1 MRGLHEIA
9 ADIRSWIAGEFPTV
23 RFSTAGNSPQLIN
36 EIKAMSEAKL
46 PAVVIV
52 IDAGEVTESAR
63 KEVLNITLVL
73 IDRFVAGSD
82 DRALSVWRSLT
93 LLRTLFPPDVT
104 AINDVYYLQ
113 KTFYTASGDPRY
125 ACFALELEA
134 HQGV

>member
-1 MRGLHEIA
+1 MRTLDEIA
-9 ADIRSWIAGEFPTV
+9 GDIKARIADEFPTV

-52 IDAGEVTESAR
+52 IDAGEVTDSKR

-73 IDRFVAGSD
+73 IDRFIAGSD
-82 DRALSVWRSLT
+82 ERALSVWRNLAR
-93 LLRTLFPPDVT
+93 LRTLFPPDVT
-104 AINDVYYLQ
+104 EINNVYYLPNR
-113 KTFYTASGDPRY
+113 FYTAAGDPRY
-125 ACFALELEA
+125 ASFALELEA